1 MHPTTLC
8 PYHEGVVDCR
18 AYFPLWVR
26 GFDGYAPLGLYMK
39 RVLVVGAGIHGLVT
53 AVREHIS
60 KNQVFIV
67 EKRKRIGGR
76 GTSEESF
83 GHQLEHGPHL
93 LLKGGVLHRMVKKVS
108 KIKPSLMP
116 LRPNKIR
123 IIGHGMLLPLNSPK
137 KMLNLKMEKD
147 PVREKAMR
155 LISGWGQDIPERRRA
170 LLKGRLCV
178 VGEGWSGLIGRLAST
193 LEEVGVP
200 IQTGVKITDRYEGG
214 VITSKGLKIEAD
226 EVHMCDG
233 SPVGKPVKVATLD
246 VVLDNKPLKGL
257 HGIIKE
263 DVAILNLA
271 AIHPK
276 KAPGMSHFSCIALS
290 GGIPAI
296 EALLDERVS
305 GWRSHII
312 TKRENK
318 SITLTDSRGNLSDGV
333 I

>member
-1 MHPTTLC
+1 M
-8 PYHEGVVDCR
+8 DCR
-18 AYFPLWVR
+18 AYLRLKVR
-26 GFDGYAPLGLYMK
+26 GFDDYAPSGVCMK

-53 AVREHIS
+53 AVREHIA

-93 LLKGGVLHRMVKKVS
+93 LLKGGDFHKMIKKIS
-108 KIKPSLMP
+108 KVKPSLRP
-116 LRPNKIR
+116 VRPNKIR
-123 IIGHGMLLPLNSPK
+123 IIGHGMLLPVNSPK
-137 KMLNLKMEKD
+137 EMLNLKMGKD
-147 PVREKAMR
+147 PIRDDAMR
-155 LISGWGQDIPERRRA
+155 LISGWGQDIPERRNA
-170 LLKGRLCV
+170 LMKGKLCV

-200 IQTGVKITDRYEGG
+200 IQTGMKITDSYEGG

-226 EVHMCDG
+226 VVRYCDG
-233 SPVGKPVKVATLD
+233 SPVGEPRKVSTLD
-246 VVLDNKPLKGL
+246 VVLDNRPLGGL
-257 HGIIKE
+257 HGIVKG
-263 DVAILNLA
+263 DVAILDLA
-271 AIHPK
+271 AIHSK
-276 KAPGMSHFSCIALS
+276 KAPGMSHLSCIALS
-290 GGIPAI
+290 GGVPAI
-296 EALLDERVS
+296 EELLDERLS

-318 SITLTDSRGNLSDGV
+318 SITLTDSRGLLSDGM